1 MPVFTSSIEL
11 SDDYPSFEPSL
22 KLNFAQ
28 SRSLD
33 PRITF
38 TRASVATYFDRSG
51 NIQTAGK
58 NEPRFDHNPATRE
71 SLGLLL
77 EEESTNLVNSNAN
90 AADWNVGSASQE
102 TTYPIKGLYTTRLM
116 DLGGDGD
123 SPYLGGGSYGTGS
136 SIVVTMSMYIDA
148 VNSTSNTVTMF
159 MFGGGY
165 INHQWNI
172 STGVPVPNNSFS
184 INGSDYN
191 SGSAQTIDCG
201 GGIYRLVLTATYT
214 GGSTTTRFYVTPSGA
229 DSDYVII
236 AGMQTE
242 VRPFPTSVII
252 TSGTPV
258 TRNYDDAQIL
268 EANFTDNFN
277 QFEGTFVGE
286 CDRGNDGTEGAGI
299 GAMRRSADSYFDMIQ
314 FGEFYDNGGM
324 VGRVYIGGGSQANI
338 GATHTTGQ
346 GVYNRYAFAYKK
358 DSFNGVINGVGQG
371 EDTSGNIPTELDR
384 FLFGSYSDD
393 RSTTNLDGHI
403 KYLHYY
409 PQRLTN
415 AQLQLLT
422 A

>member
-1 MPVFTSSIEL
+1 MAIYGPL
-11 SDDYPSFEPSL
+11 AGDYPSFEPSL
-22 KLNFAQ
+22 RLNFAQ

-38 TRASVATYFDRSG
+38 ERGSVATYFDKAG
-51 NIQTAGK
+51 NIQTAGE
-58 NEPRFDHNPATRE
+58 NEPRFDHNPATGE

-90 AADWNVGSASQE
+90 AANWNVGSANQE

-116 DLGGDGD
+116 DLGNDGD
-123 SPYLGGGSYGTGS
+123 SPYLNGGAYGNGS
-136 SIVVTMSMYIDA
+136 SVVVTMSMYIDA
-148 VNSTSNTVTMF
+148 VNSTSTTVTMF

-165 INHQWNI
+165 INHQWNL
-172 STGVPVPNNSFS
+172 STGVPVPTNSFS

-191 SGSAQTIDCG
+191 SGSAQAIDCG

-242 VRPFPTSVII
+242 VRPFPTSLII
-252 TSGTPV
+252 TSGSPV
-258 TRNYDDAQIL
+258 TRNFDDAQIIGT
-268 EANFTDNFN
+268 NYTDIFN
-277 QFEGTFVGE
+277 QFEGTFVAE

-299 GAMRRSADSYFDMIQ
+299 GAMRSITNSYFDMIQ
-314 FGEFYDNGGM
+314 FGEFYDNAGAT
-324 VGRVYIGGGSQANI
+324 GRVYIGGTSQAQI

-358 DSFNGVINGVGQG
+358 DSFGGAINGAGQG
-371 EDTSGNIPTELDR
+371 EDTSGNLPTILAK
-384 FLFGSYSDD
+384 FLFGGYEDN
-393 RSTTNLDGHI
+393 RATANLDGHI
-403 KYLHYY
+403 KYFYYY
-409 PQRLTN
+409 PKRLTN
-415 AQLQLLT
+415 AQLQQIT
-422 A
+422 S

>member
-1 MPVFTSSIEL
+1 MPVFTSNIEL
-11 SDDYPSFEPSL
+11 SDDYPTIEPSL

-38 TRASVATYFDRSG
+38 KRGTTATYFGRDG
-51 NIQTAGK
+51 LIKTAGI
-58 NEPRFDHNPATRE
+58 NEARFDHNPATGE
-71 SLGLLL
+71 SLGLLI

-90 AADWNVGSASQE
+90 AANWNVGSATQE

-123 SPYLGGGSYGTGS
+123 SPYLNGGAYGTNS
-136 SIVVTMSMYIDA
+136 SITVTMSMYIDA
-148 VNSTSNTVTMF
+148 VNSTSTTVTMF

-165 INHQWNI
+165 INHQWNL
-172 STGVPVPNNSFS
+172 STGVPVPTNSFS

-191 SGSAQTIDCG
+191 SGSAQAIDCG

-242 VRPFPTSVII
+242 LRPFPTSLII
-252 TSGTPV
+252 TNGSPV
-258 TRNYDDAQIL
+258 TRNYDNAEIIG
-268 EANFTDNFN
+268 ANFTNNFN
-277 QFEGTFVGE
+277 TLEGTFLAE

-299 GAMRRSADSYFDMIQ
+299 GAMRRSANSYFDMIQ
-314 FGEFYDNGGM
+314 FGEFYDNGGST
-324 VGRVYIGGGSQANI
+324 GRVYIGGGAQTNI

-358 DSFNGVINGVGQG
+358 DSFGAAINGAGQG

-393 RSTTNLDGHI
+393 RSTASLDGHL